1 MSRLQNIIKKVIGQ
15 KFVYKFV
22 SFTEILKMDAA
33 SVESGRVG
41 GEDGEDGS
49 GGGRDGRDEYL
60 RSGLYS
66 SFAVS
71 SPRRTVKV
79 EPRSDLH
86 EEVSSSVIRF
96 RTDRGHSSQPCT
108 PPPPSV
114 EMLYVQER
122 SSPCSPPSPRSPDH
136 SAQPLNLSSGRQR
149 QRLRTPEGRS
159 PAKSRKPECL
169 EISGSSHLLL
179 AGSDLVSIALKSPA
193 LPSGSLT
200 PAFFTAQVQTLVQMQ
215 VGFFFHSGEGEEM
228 TERDESGE
236 GGRLSFQ
243 TGRRWKEVREGGGF

>member
-1 MSRLQNIIKKVIGQ
+1 MSLQKSAQVSNSGPCEEFGIHCLSRLQNIIKKVIGQ

-22 SFTEILKMDAA
+22 SFAEILKMDAA
-33 SVESGRVG
+33 SLESGRVG
-41 GEDGEDGS
+41 GGGGEEGEHCGGS
-49 GGGRDGRDEYL
+49 GSRGDDYL
-60 RSGLYS
+60 RSGLFS
-66 SFAVS
+66 SFAMC

-108 PPPPSV
+108 PPPLPPSV
-114 EMLYVQER
+114 ETLCAQER
-122 SSPCSPPSPRSPDH
+122 SSPCSPSSPESPDQ

-149 QRLRTPEGRS
+149 QRLKTPDRRS
-159 PAKSRKPECL
+159 PSKSRKPERL

-200 PAFFTAQVQTLVQMQ
+200 PAFFAQVQMQ
-215 VGFFFHSGEGEEM
+215 VVFS
-228 TERDESGE
+228 
-236 GGRLSFQ
+236 LSS
-243 TGRRWKEVREGGGF
+243 REGND

>member
-1 MSRLQNIIKKVIGQ
+1 MIGQ

-66 SFAVS
+66 PFAVS

-114 EMLYVQER
+114 ETLYAQER

-200 PAFFTAQVQTLVQMQ
+200 PAFFTAQVQTLV
-215 VGFFFHSGEGEEM
+215 
-228 TERDESGE
+228 
-236 GGRLSFQ
+236 
-243 TGRRWKEVREGGGF
+243 

>member
-1 MSRLQNIIKKVIGQ
+1 MSCLQNIIKKVIGQ

-22 SFTEILKMDAA
+22 SFAEILKMDAA
-33 SVESGRVG
+33 SVESGHVG

-60 RSGLYS
+60 PSGLYS
-66 SFAVS
+66 SFTVS
-71 SPRRTVKV
+71 SPRRTVKA
-79 EPRSDLH
+79 EPRSELH

-114 EMLYVQER
+114 EALYAQER
-122 SSPCSPPSPRSPDH
+122 SSPCSPPSPHSPDQ

-149 QRLRTPEGRS
+149 HRLRTPEGRS
-159 PAKSRKPECL
+159 PVKSRKPEGL
-169 EISGSSHLLL
+169 EIGSSHLLL

-193 LPSGSLT
+193 LPSGSMT
-200 PAFFTAQVQTLVQMQ
+200 PAFFTAQVHTLVQMQ
-215 VGFFFHSGEGEEM
+215 VGFFLLRRGE
-228 TERDESGE
+228 RND
-236 GGRLSFQ
+236 
-243 TGRRWKEVREGGGF
+243 

>member
-22 SFTEILKMDAA
+22 SFAEILKMDAA
-33 SVESGRVG
+33 SVESGRVC

-108 PPPPSV
+108 PPSV
-114 EMLYVQER
+114 ETLYAQER
-122 SSPCSPPSPRSPDH
+122 SSPCSPPSPRSPDQ

-149 QRLRTPEGRS
+149 QRLRTSEGRS

-169 EISGSSHLLL
+169 EISRSSHPLL

-215 VGFFFHSGEGEEM
+215 VGFFFHSGEGKEM

-243 TGRRWKEVREGGGF
+243 TGRRKEVREGGGF